1 MLVVTKSEILVL
13 PFEAQGA
20 MIDKIGRSLMSRL
33 LVENLALRTT
43 EFVSDF
49 DLVDRAL
56 GHERP
61 RHLLLRSS

>member
-1 MLVVTKSEILVL
+1 MRVATKPEILVL

-20 MIDKIGRSLMSRL
+20 MIEKIGRSLMSRL

-43 EFVSDF
+43 KSVSDF

-56 GHERP
+56 GKPSDAR
-61 RHLLLRSS
+61 LLR